1 MSDPGPWWREL
12 DRYMW
17 WVLVVSALGWVFD
30 VMDQRIFT
38 SSRPGAMDELLSV
51 RVERSALERLTAG
64 DAARLLGLDPP
75 LDPLAPV
82 SVEPPLPQ
90 AGDGDGA
97 AALARRPDLVIPGAA
112 GSRQDPKPRRF
123 PMVVSPDLGE
133 VRILPPPERNHYIG
147 RIATAVFLVGWATG
161 GLLFGILGDKWGR
174 AFTMVLTILIYSV
187 FTGLSAL
194 SVSWIDYSAYRFLT
208 GMGVGGE
215 FAAGAALVAE
225 VMPPRA
231 RPYALGLLQALSA
244 VGNIVGSLIARKILP
259 AENAVHEWEDWRLL
273 YLVGVVPALLIV
285 VIRGRLREPDRWR
298 AVKESAGGL
307 IGKELG
313 AFKDLFVHPWLR
325 STLAGMTFA
334 AAGVLGLWGIGF
346 WTPELIGE
354 IVTAEKRS
362 RISTTA
368 FALQDVGAFFGIS
381 AITLLSQGAPRGRVR
396 TYGVGLGFALA
407 AAMALIVLGGGT
419 VEHPA
424 LTACLGA
431 SLAVS
436 LYFLFALVGCFTGG
450 IGRRAS
456 FALAFLAAFGAI
468 YAVFQHMRAEEQ
480 IYWAV
485 PVFGFA
491 TLLPFGLYAIYF
503 PELYPTRLR
512 TTGTGF
518 CYNVARY
525 LAAGGLFVLADLG
538 RVFTFRESAVV
549 FSTIYIVGLVAI
561 AFAPETKDRP
571 LAED

>member
-1 MSDPGPWWREL
+1 LSDPGPWWREL

-51 RVERSALERLTAG
+51 RVDRAALERLTAG
-64 DAARLLGLDPP
+64 EAARLIGLDPP
-75 LDPLAPV
+75 LDPAAPV
-82 SVEPPLPQ
+82 AVDPPLPQ
-90 AGDGDGA
+90 AGDGGGA
-97 AALARRPDLVIPGAA
+97 AGLARRPELVIPGAA
-112 GSRQDPKPRRF
+112 GTRQDPKPRRLT
-123 PMVVSPDLGE
+123 MVVSPDLAD

-225 VMPPRA
+225 VMPARA

-244 VGNIVGSLIARKILP
+244 VGNIIGSLIARWVLP

-298 AVKESAGGL
+298 AVKESTGGL

-354 IVTAEKRS
+354 IVGAEKRS
-362 RISTTA
+362 QISPTA

-381 AITLLSQGAPRGRVR
+381 AITLLSQGAPRGRIK
-396 TYGVGLGFALA
+396 TYAAGLAITLALDFALV
-407 AAMALIVLGGGT
+407 VLGAGT
-419 VEHPA
+419 VQQPG
-424 LTACLGA
+424 LTASLGA
-431 SLAVS
+431 SLAVT
-436 LYFLFALVGCFTGG
+436 LYFLFALLGSLTGG

-456 FALAFLAAFGAI
+456 FALAFIASFVAI
-468 YAVFQHMRAEEQ
+468 YAVFRHMQAEGQ

-485 PVFGFA
+485 PVLGFA

-525 LAAGGLFVLADLG
+525 VAAGGLFVLADLG
-538 RVFTFRESAVV
+538 RVFTFRESAVL
-549 FSTIYIVGLVAI
+549 FSTIYIVGLLAV